1 MASSTSSS
9 SSSDD
14 IVTDLSPFI
23 RVYKDGKV
31 ERLLGSPF
39 VPACAEDPATGV
51 SSKDVNI
58 SPQVSARLYLPK
70 AELIEASEKLPI
82 LIYYHGG
89 GFCID
94 NAFDFLCHRYLNLL
108 VSQAKAVG
116 VSVNYRLAPEYPLP
130 AAYEDSWTALTW
142 VASHSVSEIDI
153 GGDKEPWLLNHG
165 NFDKIYLVGD
175 SSGGNIVH
183 NLAIKAGTVK
193 LN

>member
-9 SSSDD
+9 SE

-23 RVYKDGKV
+23 KVYKDGKV

-39 VPACAEDPATGV
+39 VPACNEDPATGV

-58 SPQVSARLYLPK
+58 SPQVSARLYLPN
-70 AELIEASEKLPI
+70 IESSEKLPI

-89 GFCID
+89 GFCLD
-94 NAFDFLCHRYLNLL
+94 SAFDFLCHRYMNLL
-108 VSQAKAVG
+108 VSQAKAVAI
-116 VSVNYRLAPEYPLP
+116 SVNYRLVPEYPLP

-142 VASHSVSEIDI
+142 VASHSVSDIDI
-153 GGDKEPWLLNHG
+153 GGHKEPWLLNHG

-175 SSGGNIVH
+175 SCGGNIVH

-193 LN
+193 IFMLN